1 MYTWYFLCINMF
13 QLVHHPQNCWPWSCL
28 GSSKAD
34 GGAKTS
40 ACATWAAECH
50 SDGKRGCRC
59 YRSWRMGKPWTSP
72 GLGPGEMVR
81 WISLGF
87 SLEVFVPYPDRLVCC
102 FLAIDWNVFLFFEHA
117 DTWFRNQVLQGL
129 LKFLSVIILF
139 GIGNLDSP
147 QDTVFPRAIGG
158 LSLNFL
164 KIHRF
169 IFALLGW

>member
-59 YRSWRMGKPWTSP
+59 YRSWRMGKPWIFVGGVCP
-72 GLGPGEMVR
+72 
-81 WISLGF
+81 ISWQVGVL
-87 SLEVFVPYPDRLVCC
+87 